1 MESLDQQPIIHSI
14 FIGQPKTITDERGT
28 WTSSIYR
35 DRVDGP
41 VTLRTEGLVGDKA
54 TQPYHG
60 GPDSALCVHLLD
72 HYSFWQ
78 RQYGLDLQPG
88 YVGENLTLD
97 RIDEDQVCVGDI
109 VRVGSGLLQV
119 SGPRV
124 PCANQARRIGRSDWV
139 KLTIREN
146 RTGFYMRVIE
156 PGVVAAG
163 DAWDLQERP
172 NPGGSI
178 TAINRCAYLQ
188 FDPIYARRIIEMPGI
203 AEWWKEQMIEKLEKR
218 NEHWTA
224 TMKE

>member
-1 MESLDQQPIIHSI
+1 MKQDPIIHSV

-41 VTLRTEGLVGDKA
+41 VSLQKEGLVGDKA
-54 TQPYHG
+54 AQPYHG

-72 HYSFWQ
+72 HYRFWQ
-78 RQYGLDLQPG
+78 QHYGLDLQPG
-88 YVGENLTLD
+88 SVGENLTLD
-97 RIDEDQVCVGDI
+97 GISEDEICVGDI
-109 VRVGSGLLQV
+109 VRVGSGLIQV

-146 RTGFYMRVIE
+146 RTGFYTRVIE
-156 PGVVAAG
+156 PGMVEAG
-163 DAWDLQERP
+163 DAWELQERLHSD
-172 NPGGSI
+172 GSI
-178 TAINRCAYLQ
+178 PAINDCVYLQ
-188 FDPIYARRIIEMPGI
+188 FDPEYASRILEMPGL
-203 AEWWKEQMIEKLEKR
+203 AEWWKEQMIQRLEKA

-224 TMKE
+224 TLKD